1 MFNKMKIGLRLALG
15 FGVMIVLL
23 ISLIVVGFISMSA
36 VDASLKRVV
45 EMEDVSK
52 ELAHDMM
59 DNTRDGAVEI
69 RNLVLQKDSAKVE
82 QALDK
87 IAMLRQQY
95 DTDFKKY
102 ESMTTK
108 DETEILDSINKINVL
123 RDTARKSRDI
133 LIDLIATGKKD
144 EAVDW
149 LNTDTSPK
157 VSNWIESMDE
167 LVKLENQYTTRSYQ
181 AAQTAYDNNLIF
193 TIVLGIAALLLAVLM
208 SVFLTRSITRP
219 LDVAI
224 KLVTSRDLT
233 VDLSDYAKGRDE
245 LAFMI
250 QSFGKEIT
258 AQKKAE
264 DELIKNKEHLEETV
278 QQRTAELT
286 NILKEVQETTNVLSS
301 SSSEIL
307 AATTQ
312 VVSGSTETATAV
324 SETTTT
330 VEEVKQTSQLTSQK
344 ARYVSDNA
352 EKAMQAA
359 KAGRKAVEETV
370 ESVNHIR
377 EQIESI
383 AESIVKLS
391 EQGQAVGEIVATV
404 TDIAEQVNLLSVNAA
419 IEAARAGEQ
428 GKGFSVVAHEIKSLA
443 EQSKQATSQ
452 VRTIL
457 NDVQK
462 GISSAVMVTEQGSKA
477 ADAGVKQAAE
487 AGQAIKMLTDS
498 VTESA
503 QAATQIAASSQQQ
516 AVGMDQVVAAMEN
529 IKKASAESLSSTK
542 QVEISA
548 SDLNKLSQK
557 LKDMV
562 SKFKA

>member
-1 MFNKMKIGLRLALG
+1 MFNNMKIGLRLAVG
-15 FGVMIVLL
+15 FSVMIVLL
-23 ISLIVVGFISMSA
+23 IVLIVVGFISINTIN
-36 VDASLKRVV
+36 ASLQQI
-45 EMEDVSK
+45 
-52 ELAHDMM
+52 
-59 DNTRDGAVEI
+59 VEI
-69 RNLVLQKDSAKVE
+69 RNAITETVNNMLGDTREISIQTRNLVLEKDSAKVKE
-82 QALDK
+82 ASDT
-87 IAMLRQQY
+87 IATLQQQY
-95 DTDFKKY
+95 DADSKKFL
-102 ESMTTK
+102 SLTVK
-108 DETEILDSINKINVL
+108 DETEVLDLIKKINAIDVS
-123 RDTARKSRDI
+123 ARQSTDKVA
-133 LIDLIATGKKD
+133 DLVAAGKKD
-144 EAVDW
+144 EAIDW
-149 LNTDTSPK
+149 LDTDTRAK
-157 VSNWIESMDE
+157 VREWITSMDD
-167 LVKLENQYTTRSYQ
+167 LKKLEKQYTASSYE
-181 AAQTAYDNNLIF
+181 AAQKVYDNNLMVTLI
-193 TIVLGIAALLLAVLM
+193 LGAISLLLAVLM
-208 SVFLTRSITRP
+208 SVFLARSITRP
-219 LDVAI
+219 LTVAT

-233 VDLSDYAKGRDE
+233 VDLSEYTKGKNE

-250 QSFGKEIT
+250 QSFGKEIA

-264 DELIKNKEHLEETV
+264 T
-278 QQRTAELT
+278 ELT
-286 NILKEVQETTNVLSS
+286 NILREVQVTTNVLSS